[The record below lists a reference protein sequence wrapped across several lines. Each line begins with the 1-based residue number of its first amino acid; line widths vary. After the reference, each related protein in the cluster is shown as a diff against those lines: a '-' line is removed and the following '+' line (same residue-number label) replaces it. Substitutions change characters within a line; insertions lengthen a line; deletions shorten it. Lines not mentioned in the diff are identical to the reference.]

1 MQLGQ
6 VLGTVVATQRT
17 NSAEGW
23 TLRIVEYLNQHNQP
37 TGKFVIAVDSVGASD
52 GEVVLVTTG
61 SAARQNELTAARPCD
76 AIIMAIV
83 DTWAVHNE
91 VRYTKYA

>member
-6 VLGTVVATQRT
+6 VMGTVVATRRT

-23 TLRIVEYLNQHNQP
+23 AFRVVGYLNQHNELVGQY
-37 TGKFVIAVDSVGASD
+37 VIAVDAVGAAD
-52 GEVVLVTTG
+52 GEIVLITTG

-83 DTWAVHNE
+83 DTWAVHDE
-91 VRYTKYA
+91 VRYTKFT